1 MHAVTPWTTNPPA
14 FDLQIDAPSG
24 NREIALTEEPLG
36 RNDPASDVHNAFNW
50 LFFCLWN
57 WMTRAYRSPNTPT
70 NFDDAVKPG
79 KAKRARIDRGDSIA
93 FIYFEK

>member
-36 RNDPASDVHNAFNW
+36 RNDSASDVHNAFNW
-50 LFFCLWN
+50 LFFF
-57 WMTRAYRSPNTPT
+57 AS
-70 NFDDAVKPG
+70 G
-79 KAKRARIDRGDSIA
+79 IG
-93 FIYFEK
+93 